1 MKKMMKISMVCG
13 MFVLLVFTLPVFA
26 DNDARDYIPLPP
38 GTMLMATYY
47 NYISATDLYS
57 HGNKVSND
65 MNLNANIGVIRPVYY
80 TKIGPFVIDPQS
92 IIPFGAQSLDGAGV
106 GGNEIKSSG
115 LADPI
120 VAATLWFVNDSE
132 SKTYL
137 GFTPLITL
145 PLGEYDNSKGIN
157 LGSNR
162 WAFKPE
168 IGFVQGF
175 GDFFLDLTANV
186 EFYTDNDDYT
196 SRSVTLKQ
204 DPIYTLEG
212 HLSYNFNPSFF
223 VSADYFYH
231 NGGVTTVAGLD
242 QDDSKNDHTAGCTL
256 GFMLSP
262 SYQLLFKYKQDLV
275 VENGLQTSTIG
286 VRLAYFF

>member
-13 MFVLLVFTLPVFA
+13 MFVLLVSTASVFA
-26 DNDARDYIPLPP
+26 DNDARDYVPLPP
-38 GTMLMATYY
+38 GTMLIATYY
-47 NYISATDLYS
+47 NYISATDFYRN
-57 HGNKVSND
+57 GNKISSDV
-65 MNLNANIGVIRPVYY
+65 NLDANIGVIRPVYF
-80 TKIGPFVIDPQS
+80 TKIGPFTIDPQA

-120 VAATLWFVNDSE
+120 IAATLWFLNDPE
-132 SKTYL
+132 SKTWM

-145 PLGEYDNSKGIN
+145 PLGKYDHVKGIN
-157 LGSNR
+157 MGSNR

-168 IGFVQGF
+168 LGFVKGF

-186 EFYTDNDDYT
+186 EFYTDNNDFT
-196 SRSVTLKQ
+196 SSGLTLKQ

-231 NGGVTTVAGLD
+231 NGGATTVAGLD
-242 QDDSKNDHTAGCTL
+242 QDDRKDDHTAGCTL